1 MGLCFIIKN
10 VKLCLSNYYIIIL
23 LMIKYFCRKYT
34 FSGENFRYGY
44 ATVTGSQSSPNTAV
58 TNLDNY
64 SKDPNLDTYILDN
77 MRYSLS
83 GTFYLIKN

>member
-23 LMIKYFCRKYT
+23 LMIKYFCRNYT

-44 ATVTGSQSSPNTAV
+44 ATVTGSLNSPNTAV

-64 SKDPNLDTYILDN
+64 SKDSSLPIYISDN